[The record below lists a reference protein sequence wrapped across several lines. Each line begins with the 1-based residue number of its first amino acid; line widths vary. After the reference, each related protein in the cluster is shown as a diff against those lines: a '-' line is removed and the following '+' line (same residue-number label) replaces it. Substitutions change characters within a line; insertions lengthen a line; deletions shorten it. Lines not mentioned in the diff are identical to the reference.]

1 MAQDR
6 EPRLLRV
13 EDMVRRLLRRKAD
26 TNLTNALE
34 KMHAAEIAQI
44 FMRLEDEEQTD
55 AYSLIRSIPLN
66 ASILNEC
73 DPHIVRNLIEHIPNE
88 KIVEILKEN
97 GSDDGRYILESLP
110 VDKSEEVLDLLDSGS
125 NEDSSY
131 QDLMLYTPES
141 AGAIMT
147 DSYAALHESVTV
159 EEAISRVRDTNE
171 IEHIFYVYVIN
182 EDNVLRGVVSLRQ
195 LILSNPL
202 KKLSEVMTS
211 NVWSVDVNADQEHV
225 AKIVSR
231 YNILSIPVIN
241 ESNELVGIVTVDD
254 VLDVL
259 REEATEDIL
268 KMAGTN
274 HQEEITSLSAMKLA
288 WVRFPWLVISWLG
301 SLAAAFFISQY
312 THELSKVIAL
322 AAFIPVINGTSGN
335 VSSQSVAIIVRGLAT
350 GKVDTKGWLS
360 VVSRQVFVG
369 LLLGMCF
376 GMLLFL
382 VASYQFPS
390 ISYLGIIVG
399 ITIFLSMTIAS
410 TLASLIPLFLNFL
423 KLDPALMT
431 GPVVTTTV
439 DLLSIIIYMNIARFI
454 LQM

>member
-1 MAQDR
+1 MAHDR

-44 FMRLEDEEQTD
+44 FMRLEDQEQSD
-55 AYSLIRSIPLN
+55 AYSLIRSVSLR

-73 DPHIVRNLIEHIPNE
+73 DPHIVRNLIEPIPNE
-88 KIVEILKEN
+88 RIVEILKEN
-97 GSDDGRYILESLP
+97 GSDDVRYVLESLP
-110 VDKSEEVLDLLDSGS
+110 DDRSEEILDLLDSES
-125 NEDSSY
+125 AEDSSY
-131 QDLMLYTPES
+131 QDLMLYPPES

-147 DSYAALHESVTV
+147 DSFAALEESVTV
-159 EEAISRVRDTNE
+159 EEAISRVRDTSQ
-171 IEHIFYVYVIN
+171 IEHIFYVYVVN
-182 EDNVLRGVVSLRQ
+182 EDGVLRGVVSLRQ
-195 LILSNPL
+195 LILSNPT
-202 KKLSEVMTS
+202 KKISDVMTS

-231 YNILSIPVIN
+231 YNILAIPVVDENNI
-241 ESNELVGIVTVDD
+241 LVGIVTVDD

-268 KMAGTN
+268 KMAGTH
-274 HQEEITSLSAMKLA
+274 HQEEITSLSAIKLA

-301 SLAAAFFISQY
+301 SLGAAFFISQY

-350 GKVDTKGWLS
+350 GKVDTKEWMS

-376 GMLLFL
+376 GMLLFA
-382 VASYQFPS
+382 VASFQFPTVS
-390 ISYLGIIVG
+390 HLGLIVG

-454 LQM
+454 LQI

>member
-1 MAQDR
+1 
-6 EPRLLRV
+6 
-13 EDMVRRLLRRKAD
+13 
-26 TNLTNALE
+26 
-34 KMHAAEIAQI
+34 
-44 FMRLEDEEQTD
+44 
-55 AYSLIRSIPLN
+55 
-66 ASILNEC
+66 
-73 DPHIVRNLIEHIPNE
+73 
-88 KIVEILKEN
+88 
-97 GSDDGRYILESLP
+97 
-110 VDKSEEVLDLLDSGS
+110 
-125 NEDSSY
+125 
-131 QDLMLYTPES
+131 MLYTPES

-268 KMAGTN
+268 KMAGTH

>member
-1 MAQDR
+1 MVHDR

-44 FMRLEDEEQTD
+44 FMRLEDQEQFD
-55 AYSLIRSIPLN
+55 AYSLINSIPLR

-73 DPHIVRNLIEHIPNE
+73 DPHIIRNLIEPIPND

-97 GSDDGRYILESLP
+97 GSDDVRYILESLP
-110 VDKSEEVLDLLDSGS
+110 EDRSEEILDILDSGS
-125 NEDSSY
+125 MEDSAY
-131 QDLMLYTPES
+131 QDLMLYAPES

-147 DSYAALHESVTV
+147 DSYAALSESVTV

-182 EDNVLRGVVSLRQ
+182 EDGVLRGVVSLRQ
-195 LILSNPL
+195 LILSNPS
-202 KKLSEVMTS
+202 KKLSDVMTS

-231 YNILSIPVIN
+231 YNILAIPVVDEN
-241 ESNELVGIVTVDD
+241 NMLVGIVTVDD

-268 KMAGTN
+268 KMAGTH

-301 SLAAAFFISQY
+301 SMAAAFFISQY
-312 THELSKVIAL
+312 THELSNVIAL

-350 GKVDTKGWLS
+350 GKVDTKGWFS

-382 VASYQFPS
+382 VASFQLPS
-390 ISYLGIIVG
+390 VSHLGVIVG